1 MNNNPRPVNS
11 AKAARVEALKRILAE
26 SKSVA
31 VVDYTGLKVGQATQ
45 LRKNV
50 KAAGGEVKVEK
61 NTLFKLAVGKKDL
74 DLEGLSAF
82 VFSKT
87 DEVAALRVLAEFM
100 KKAGVGTF
108 KAGLL
113 GDRILTAAEVEALA
127 KTPGREALIANLL
140 TSLNSPLFSLV
151 YSLNWNL
158 AKLVRVLDAISQKGV
173 N

>member
-1 MNNNPRPVNS
+1 MHNTRPVNTS
-11 AKAARVEALKRILAE
+11 KAARVEALKKILAE

-50 KAAGGEVKVEK
+50 RAAGGEVKVEK
-61 NTLFKLAVGKKDL
+61 NTLFKLAVGKPEM

-87 DEVAALRVLAEFM
+87 DEVAALQALAEFM

-113 GDRILTAAEVEALA
+113 GDRILTATEVEALA
-127 KTPGREALIANLL
+127 KTPNREVLIAQLL
-140 TSLNSPLFSLV
+140 SALNSPLYSLA

-158 AKLVRVLDAISQKGV
+158 SKLVRVLDAISKKGV